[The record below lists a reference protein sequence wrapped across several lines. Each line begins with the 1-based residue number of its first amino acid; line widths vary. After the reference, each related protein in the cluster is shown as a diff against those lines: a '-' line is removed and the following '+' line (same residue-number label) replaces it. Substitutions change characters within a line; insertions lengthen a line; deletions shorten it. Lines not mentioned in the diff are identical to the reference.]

1 MIEKIKG
8 VLTYLY
14 LEWKCDVAEIVFV
27 RICVFLEI

>member
-14 LEWKCDVAEIVFV
+14 LEWKCDVAEIIFV
-27 RICVFLEI
+27 RSVFLKI

>member
-27 RICVFLEI
+27 KSVLKI